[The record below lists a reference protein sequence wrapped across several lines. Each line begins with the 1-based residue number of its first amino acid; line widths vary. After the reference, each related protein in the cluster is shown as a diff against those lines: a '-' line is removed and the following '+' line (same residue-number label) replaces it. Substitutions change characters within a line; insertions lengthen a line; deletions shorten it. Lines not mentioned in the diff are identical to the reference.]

1 MNEKTVRK
9 ILPEEMALPE
19 QVRATAY
26 HQRRAPDAAEADEQ
40 AQDRR
45 GREWGCFAPGG
56 ELMACA
62 VNHAF
67 TAFLEGKP
75 VPMGGVGGVATLPEY
90 RRGGA
95 VRAIFG
101 PLLQEAREQR
111 ETLSALYPFSHAF
124 YRKFGYELADTRS
137 VYAFPSEAL
146 RAFAHDG
153 WARPLTAQEGAE
165 EALAL
170 YNRFASRYNGALR
183 RDLRQ
188 MRRQLPPARWQGDC
202 AAYALGNERKW
213 LAYISYQ
220 DRPAEGWGRVL
231 VSRDI
236 AWDGPEGL
244 RAVLGFL
251 HTLEPEYRRM
261 ELTLPE
267 DVPLAALAEEPST
280 FDRTAHHSFMLRLT
294 HVGRALACLPPPP
307 RPYTVAVEDAFLP
320 QNSGVYRVCAEG
332 VTRVREK
339 PDLETSVHA
348 LTQLVVGYCD
358 MHMAAMRLDVR
369 VCGNEAALSAA
380 FPRRPLFIQDYF

>member
-1 MNEKTVRK
+1 MYK
-9 ILPEEMALPE
+9 
-19 QVRATAY
+19 
-26 HQRRAPDAAEADEQ
+26 
-40 AQDRR
+40 
-45 GREWGCFAPGG
+45 
-56 ELMACA
+56 
-62 VNHAF
+62 
-67 TAFLEGKP
+67 
-75 VPMGGVGGVATLPEY
+75 
-90 RRGGA
+90 
-95 VRAIFG
+95 
-101 PLLQEAREQR
+101 
-111 ETLSALYPFSHAF
+111 
-124 YRKFGYELADTRS
+124 
-137 VYAFPSEAL
+137 
-146 RAFAHDG
+146 
-153 WARPLTAQEGAE
+153 
-165 EALAL
+165 
-170 YNRFASRYNGALR
+170 
-183 RDLRQ
+183 RQ
-188 MRRQLPPARWQGDC
+188 
-202 AAYALGNERKW
+202 
-213 LAYISYQ
+213 YQ